1 MDERFNNLKLLLDQ
15 QNYPSVYL
23 YKFIIKKDNEK
34 LVAIKRCF
42 DESAEIELIPSKN
55 GNFISLRI
63 KEMMLSSEAILKRY
77 EQVGKIKN
85 VMTL

>member
-1 MDERFNNLKLLLDQ
+1 MDERFNNLKVLLDQ

-23 YKFIIKKDNEK
+23 FKFIIKKDEEK

-55 GNFISLRI
+55 GNFVSLRI
-63 KEMMLSSEAILKRY
+63 KEMMLNSETILMRY
-77 EQVGKIKN
+77 KEVGKIKN

>member
-42 DESAEIELIPSKN
+42 DEAAEIELIPSKN